1 MLAWVGVFVAG
12 FLFYGVVQIISLASL
27 QITEIKVNGTKM
39 LDEEDVAQK
48 IKKEISGN
56 YYWFFPKTNV
66 VLYPKNTI
74 QSDVLALFPAISS
87 VTLSIGSSRELLVN
101 ITEREPVA
109 IWCGREKPMDGVS
122 SNSGCFYVDKTGYL
136 FAASP
141 RFSGDAYFT
150 LYGGSGVRTGKN
162 IGQYLTTS
170 DIFQKVMNL
179 RKFIFV
185 YRVSVDNI
193 FLGENNYA
201 EFFNDEDFTI
211 KWNTDENIDALK
223 SNMQAIFRSSNWK
236 DGTFSSNPEQSAKPL
251 EYLDFR
257 FGNKIFYKQK
267 GEAQIPA
274 ENGTTTT
281 T

>member
-1 MLAWVGVFVAG
+1 MGVFVAG

-109 IWCGREKPMDGVS
+109 IWCGR
-122 SNSGCFYVDKTGYL
+122 
-136 FAASP
+136 
-141 RFSGDAYFT
+141 
-150 LYGGSGVRTGKN
+150 
-162 IGQYLTTS
+162 
-170 DIFQKVMNL
+170 
-179 RKFIFV
+179 
-185 YRVSVDNI
+185 
-193 FLGENNYA
+193 
-201 EFFNDEDFTI
+201 
-211 KWNTDENIDALK
+211 
-223 SNMQAIFRSSNWK
+223 
-236 DGTFSSNPEQSAKPL
+236 
-251 EYLDFR
+251 
-257 FGNKIFYKQK
+257 
-267 GEAQIPA
+267 
-274 ENGTTTT
+274 
-281 T
+281 